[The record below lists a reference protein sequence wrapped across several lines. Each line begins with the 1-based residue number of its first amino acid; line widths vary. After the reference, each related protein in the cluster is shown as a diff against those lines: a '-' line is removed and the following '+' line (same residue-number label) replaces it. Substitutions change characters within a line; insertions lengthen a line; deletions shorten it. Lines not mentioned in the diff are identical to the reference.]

1 MRSFVLLFAAVLLAG
16 TASGHE
22 QGSQAGGQRCESAR
36 CSSPAA
42 KSAATAQAEPSEA
55 AKSSASPDAGDEIDV
70 LVVYTALA
78 ASEADDIDVLIESAI
93 ADTNAI
99 YERSAVETRLRLVHS
114 YEDSSY
120 EENFYMENNA
130 WFLRRNG
137 DGVLDTVHIQRD
149 RYRADLVFLLVGGDT
164 DWCDWTY
171 FYPGT
176 ATSEAWA
183 FGVMHHDCAILEHT
197 HSFAVSAGFLQGAR
211 GNPEGGSIQIFAH
224 GHAFC
229 NAEEG
234 WRTILSS
241 DADGLCPL
249 KIPYFS
255 NPDVSYHGVPTGDVE
270 LRNNAR
276 VLNETAPII
285 ANYRT
290 REAVFTLPLVPG
302 AGAIA
307 GIQGFLRIHN
317 RSDVDGEV
325 TVYAIDDTAERF
337 GPVTFEIAAGHTGG
351 FNSEGLED
359 GNAERGL
366 ATGVG
371 DGNGHWRL
379 ELVTELD
386 IEARA
391 YIRTSEGFLT
401 SMHQVAREDT
411 LVANRYLVPFF
422 NPASNRS
429 IVSRL
434 RVVNP
439 GEDALAVSIDAWDSE
454 GEAGEGTV
462 TFLLGA
468 GAATLVS
475 SQQLEAG
482 DSDAFAG
489 RLGDGE
495 GKWRLEVSADGP
507 LEVMSVLSTRSGHH
521 TNVSR

>member
-1 MRSFVLLFAAVLLAG
+1 MIVS
-16 TASGHE
+16 E
-22 QGSQAGGQRCESAR
+22 NQRGKWASAR
-36 CSSPAA
+36 HD
-42 KSAATAQAEPSEA
+42 EGLLELDEA
-55 AKSSASPDAGDEIDV
+55 IIIRRVFRGHH
-70 LVVYTALA
+70 T
-78 ASEADDIDVLIESAI
+78 SEADDIDALLESAI

-99 YERSAVETRLRLVHS
+99 YERSAVNTRLRLAHS
-114 YEDSSY
+114 YEDSSSTEY
-120 EENFYMENNA
+120 HSMDTNL
-130 WFLRRNG
+130 WLLRSNG
-137 DGVLDTVHIQRD
+137 DGFLDAVHEQRD
-149 RYRADLVFLLVGGDT
+149 RHRADLVILLVGGET
-164 DWCDWTY
+164 SGCDWSF
-171 FYPGT
+171 FYAPEG
-176 ATSEAWA
+176 AERA
-183 FGVMHHDCAILEHT
+183 FGVLRLDCVADEGLA
-197 HSFAVSAGFLQGAR
+197 FPGAAALMQGAR
-211 GNPEGGSIQIFAH
+211 FNPEVRENPYFEY

-229 NAEEG
+229 NAEDG
-234 WRTILSS
+234 WRTLL
-241 DADGLCPL
+241 AFNTDGLCPSRL
-249 KIPYFS
+249 LYIS
-255 NPDVSYHGVPTGDVE
+255 NPDVSYQGVPTGDVE

-307 GIQGFLRIHN
+307 GIQCFLRIHN

-325 TVYAIDDTAERF
+325 TVYAIDDNGERF

-482 DSDAFAG
+482 D
-489 RLGDGE
+489 R
-495 GKWRLEVSADGP
+495 P
-507 LEVMSVLSTRSGHH
+507 LCQH
-521 TNVSR
+521 